1 MKTKIFLLSLLSAIT
16 LTVTAQD
23 LSMKAMVI
31 YKTDGSR
38 DTILWQ
44 NAWGDSYETA
54 FYGKENPVD
63 DDYVTLYFSISEDY
77 QITYRSSLTDDGR
90 KNPYSTYG
98 TIISTEHIESYG
110 NLTTPTD
117 LFFVNQLWG
126 WTQKSDSRIPI
137 GNDTYNYVINPSN
150 VKKYFNF
157 TPGQTF
163 YVRAAYVLDGKTYWS
178 TEVEARAP
186 KTRSLMHELI
196 YPNYVMYPDFY
207 SSNGYVLFNSDV
219 ASVLSNYT
227 DIFGEVNESKIRLFT
242 DCIKKILS
250 KMDFENVKAMAT
262 KVEHCDDGLL
272 YLIDDIPSPVIDEAL
287 QMLKEEMSQPFY
299 MQVNLQSTYYGSTS
313 VTEFGTDKCIPTI
326 VVADEKWGIRDNQ
339 YLTTLPTSTT
349 AKPKLAILIDH
360 LLMPN
365 STYDITLTIA
375 PNTQNEAD
383 TCNTYFTVYIADEN
397 EDGTMPLLSK
407 STAYGSDLVIS
418 DKPAFIAKPQELTT
432 ITMQYVPKVFTET
445 HVLQLEHRHSFTSAA
460 NRARYGQQ
468 FRVVGI
474 EVKPHNEA
482 GAKE

>member
-242 DCIKKILS
+242 DCIKKDLS

-326 VVADEKWGIRDNQ
+326 VVADEKWGISDNQ

-432 ITMQYVPKVFTET
+432 VTMQYVPKVFTET
-445 HVLQLEHRHSFTSAA
+445 HVLQLEHRYSFLSVA

-474 EVKPHNEA
+474 EVKPHKEA

>member
-1 MKTKIFLLSLLSAIT
+1 MKIKIFLLSLLSAVA
-16 LTVTAQD
+16 LTVTAQG
-23 LSMKAMVI
+23 LSMKAIVI

-44 NAWGDSYETA
+44 NAWGNSYETA

-77 QITYRSSLTDDGR
+77 QMTYRSSLTDEGR
-90 KNPYSTYG
+90 NAPYSTYG

-150 VKKYFNF
+150 VKKKFNF

-178 TEVEARAP
+178 TEIEARAP
-186 KTRSLMHELI
+186 KTRSLMHELV
-196 YPNYVMYPDFY
+196 YPSYQAYCD
-207 SSNGYVLFNSDV
+207 SVLF
-219 ASVLSNYT
+219 LSNAES
-227 DIFGEVNESKIRLFT
+227 IINSNIELFGSASESKQKLYT
-242 DCIKKILS
+242 ESLKKVMS
-250 KMDFENVKAMAT
+250 RKSFDDVKAIVT
-262 KVEHCDDGLL
+262 KTDECDDGTL
-272 YLIDDIPSPVIDEAL
+272 YLIDDIPASLANEAIE
-287 QMLKEEMSQPFY
+287 MMKEELSQPFY
-299 MQVNLQSTYYGSTS
+299 VQATPDNIYTGAPSA
-313 VTEFGTDKCIPTI
+313 TEFGTDKCIPTI

-339 YLTTLPTSTT
+339 YLTTAPTSPVT
-349 AKPKLAILIDH
+349 KPKLAILIDH

-365 STYDITLTIA
+365 STYDVTLTIA

-418 DKPAFIAKPQELTT
+418 NKPAFIAKPQELTT

-445 HVLQLEHRHSFTSAA
+445 HVLQLEHRYSFLSAA

>member
-1 MKTKIFLLSLLSAIT
+1 MKIKIFLLSLLSAVT

-31 YKTDGSR
+31 YKTDGNR

-117 LFFVNQLWG
+117 LFFVNQLGG
-126 WTQKSDSRIPI
+126 WTQRSDSRIPI

-163 YVRAAYVLDGKTYWS
+163 YVRAAYVLDNKTYYS
-178 TEVEARAP
+178 TEIEARAP
-186 KTRSLMHELI
+186 KTRSIMHELI

-219 ASVLSNYT
+219 ASVLSNNT
-227 DIFGEVNESKIRLFT
+227 DIFGEVTVSKIKLFT
-242 DCIKKILS
+242 EYIKKVLS
-250 KMDFENVKAMAT
+250 KMDLENVKAMAT
-262 KVEHCDDGLL
+262 KVEHCDDGPL
-272 YLIDDIPSPVIDEAL
+272 YLIDVIPSPVIDEAL
-287 QMLKEEMSQPFY
+287 LMLKEELSQPFY
-299 MQVNLQSTYYGSTS
+299 VQANLENVYVGKATT
-313 VTEFGTDKCIPTI
+313 TEFGTDKCTPTI
-326 VVADEKWGIRDNQ
+326 VVTDEKWGIRDNQ
-339 YLTTLPTSTT
+339 YLTTVPQLTT
-349 AKPKLAILIDH
+349 GQPRLAILIDH
-360 LLMPN
+360 LMQLGKK
-365 STYDITLTIA
+365 YDVTLIIA

-383 TCNTYFTVYIADEN
+383 TCNTYFTVYMADKN
-397 EDGTMPLLSK
+397 EDGSMPALTK
-407 STAYGSDLVIS
+407 EIAYGSDTTIGS
-418 DKPAFIAKPQELTT
+418 YPAFIAKPQELTSFT
-432 ITMQYVPKVFTET
+432 IQYTPTVLTQT
-445 HVLQLEHRHSFTSAA
+445 HVLQLRHVYTFFSAA

-474 EVKPHNEA
+474 EVKPHVEA
-482 GAKE
+482 GE